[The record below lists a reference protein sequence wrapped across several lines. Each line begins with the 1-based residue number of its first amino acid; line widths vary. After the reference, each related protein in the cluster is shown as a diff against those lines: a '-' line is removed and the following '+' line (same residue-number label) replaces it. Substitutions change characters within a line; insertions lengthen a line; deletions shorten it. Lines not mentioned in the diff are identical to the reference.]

1 MLIAIKLECV
11 KTKHPQLH
19 IESKFYK
26 MMQGG
31 GEHGAGRRQGWLGS
45 GRPEGDYNVMVM
57 ELLGP
62 SLEDLF
68 NFCSRKFSLKTVL
81 LLADQMISRI
91 EYIHSKNFI
100 HRDVKPDNFLMG
112 LGKKGNLVYII
123 DFGLAK
129 KYRDAR
135 THQHIPYR
143 ENKNLTG
150 TARYASI
157 NTHLGIEQ
165 SRRDDLESLGYV
177 LMYFNLG
184 SLPWQGLKAATKRQK
199 YERIS
204 EKKMSTPIEVLCKG
218 YPCPVRKSC
227 GLGSWSRLPDKL
239 LAAVGRSSLAR
250 KVAEALSQAGQA
262 FIVIE
267 SICRNSGWLGQ
278 CWLQGLWEYGPHG
291 GPLCPL
297 QPPPAEFS
305 TYLNF
310 CRSLRFDDKPDYS
323 YLRQLFRNLFHRQGF
338 SYDYVFD
345 WNMLKF
351 VSHLE
356 TKAGLGDWTGKAL
369 THRAR
374 VSWWRAGLPTDGRY
388 ELDSVVDVTGVP
400 EPSCLIRADSSCR
413 RRQQGPGRALPPIGT
428 RRTWHG
434 LGSLLGAQ
442 GETWVVLAVPPA
454 ALIAVYTILL
464 LLFCTSQAATCTAAP
479 PASLDP
485 DSLKEGWQ
493 SLPKRGV
500 VGMGPR
506 PDSQPDPAGSL
517 CIEP

>member
-1 MLIAIKLECV
+1 MELRVGNKYRLGRKIGSGSFGDIYLGANIASGEEVAIKLECV

-31 GEHGAGRRQGWLGS
+31 VGIPSIKWCGA
-45 GRPEGDYNVMVM
+45 EGDYNVMVM

-218 YPCPVRKSC
+218 YPS
-227 GLGSWSRLPDKL
+227 
-239 LAAVGRSSLAR
+239 
-250 KVAEALSQAGQA
+250 
-262 FIVIE
+262 
-267 SICRNSGWLGQ
+267 
-278 CWLQGLWEYGPHG
+278 
-291 GPLCPL
+291 
-297 QPPPAEFS
+297 EFS

-356 TKAGLGDWTGKAL
+356 ANAGLGDQVGKAL
-369 THRAR
+369 TQGR
-374 VSWWRAGLPTDGRY
+374 VTWWQTGLPASRRY
-388 ELDSVVDVTGVP
+388 ELDSVAKLTGIR
-400 EPSCLIRADSSCR
+400 EPPKLNLLSADSTCHHG
-413 RRQQGPGRALPPIGT
+413 QQGLGRLMPPT
-428 RRTWHG
+428 RPRRTWLG
-434 LGSLLGAQ
+434 LESLLGAC
-442 GETWVVLAVPPA
+442 GAARVLLVAPPATLVLA
-454 ALIAVYTILL
+454 YTGLL
-464 LLFCTSQAATCTAAP
+464 LLFSICRVAASVA
-479 PASLDP
+479 ASLA
-485 DSLKEGWQ
+485 SLGP
-493 SLPKRGV
+493 LV
-500 VGMGPR
+500 VISFLLVMGPWVLL
-506 PDSQPDPAGSL
+506 GSCSVSL
-517 CIEP
+517 V

>member
-1 MLIAIKLECV
+1 MELRVGNKYRLGRKIGSGSFGDIYLGANIASGEEVAIKLECV

-31 GEHGAGRRQGWLGS
+31 VGIPSIKWCGA
-45 GRPEGDYNVMVM
+45 EGDYNVMVM

-218 YPCPVRKSC
+218 YPS
-227 GLGSWSRLPDKL
+227 
-239 LAAVGRSSLAR
+239 
-250 KVAEALSQAGQA
+250 
-262 FIVIE
+262 
-267 SICRNSGWLGQ
+267 
-278 CWLQGLWEYGPHG
+278 
-291 GPLCPL
+291 
-297 QPPPAEFS
+297 EFS

-351 VSHLE
+351 G
-356 TKAGLGDWTGKAL
+356 A
-369 THRAR
+369 
-374 VSWWRAGLPTDGRY
+374 
-388 ELDSVVDVTGVP
+388 
-400 EPSCLIRADSSCR
+400 SS
-413 RRQQGPGRALPPIGT
+413 
-428 RRTWHG
+428 
-434 LGSLLGAQ
+434 
-442 GETWVVLAVPPA
+442 
-454 ALIAVYTILL
+454 
-464 LLFCTSQAATCTAAP
+464 SQAQPHDSPVTAKGP
-479 PASLDP
+479 FC
-485 DSLKEGWQ
+485 
-493 SLPKRGV
+493 
-500 VGMGPR
+500 PR
-506 PDSQPDPAGSL
+506 PCPCAGPTYSPTYWCPAPLGTQSPPDRPMEEVEEVEELPQNYWPVVWTPG
-517 CIEP
+517 PHF

>member
-1 MLIAIKLECV
+1 MELRVGNKYRLGRKIGSGSFGDIYLGANIASGEEVAIKLECV

-31 GEHGAGRRQGWLGS
+31 VGIPSIKWCGA
-45 GRPEGDYNVMVM
+45 EGDYNVMVM

-218 YPCPVRKSC
+218 YPS
-227 GLGSWSRLPDKL
+227 
-239 LAAVGRSSLAR
+239 
-250 KVAEALSQAGQA
+250 
-262 FIVIE
+262 
-267 SICRNSGWLGQ
+267 
-278 CWLQGLWEYGPHG
+278 
-291 GPLCPL
+291 
-297 QPPPAEFS
+297 EFS

-356 TKAGLGDWTGKAL
+356 AKAGLGDWMGKAL
-369 THRAR
+369 TQRAR
-374 VSWWRAGLPTDGRY
+374 VSRWRAGLPTDGRY
-388 ELDSVVDVTGVP
+388 ELDSVVDLTGVP
-400 EPSCLIRADSSCR
+400 EPSGLIRADSLCHHG
-413 RRQQGPGRALPPIGT
+413 QQGPGRALSPVGT
-428 RRTWHG
+428 RRIWLR
-434 LGSLLGAQ
+434 LGSLLGARSRA
-442 GETWVVLAVPPA
+442 WVVLAAPPA
-454 ALIAVYTILL
+454 ALIAAYTVLL
-464 LLFCTSQAATCTAAP
+464 LLFCTSQVATCTVAP
-479 PASLDP
+479 RASLDP
-485 DSLKEGWQ
+485 VMVLAFF
-493 SLPKRGV
+493 LV
-500 VGMGPR
+500 MGPWVWL
-506 PDSQPDPAGSL
+506 GSCSVSL
-517 CIEP
+517 F

>member
-1 MLIAIKLECV
+1 MELRVGNKYRLGRKIGSGSFGDIYLGANIASGEEVAIKLECV

-31 GEHGAGRRQGWLGS
+31 VGIPSIKWCGA
-45 GRPEGDYNVMVM
+45 EGDYNVMVM

-218 YPCPVRKSC
+218 YPS
-227 GLGSWSRLPDKL
+227 
-239 LAAVGRSSLAR
+239 
-250 KVAEALSQAGQA
+250 
-262 FIVIE
+262 
-267 SICRNSGWLGQ
+267 
-278 CWLQGLWEYGPHG
+278 
-291 GPLCPL
+291 
-297 QPPPAEFS
+297 EFS

-351 VSHLE
+351 TRPPSRQPPALPCGRPQDQLGRSTQPRGRGPGAARARARGEGGAAPGVCDPGPAPWPSHGGPCQPASQCCRACGFYPSLPNPASWQYFSQSHLPGGQGE
-356 TKAGLGDWTGKAL
+356 EGEHEAAQGRSCQCFVLRPHWA
-369 THRAR
+369 AR
-374 VSWWRAGLPTDGRY
+374 GLPDFSITDK
-388 ELDSVVDVTGVP
+388 
-400 EPSCLIRADSSCR
+400 RA
-413 RRQQGPGRALPPIGT
+413 I
-428 RRTWHG
+428 
-434 LGSLLGAQ
+434 
-442 GETWVVLAVPPA
+442 
-454 ALIAVYTILL
+454 
-464 LLFCTSQAATCTAAP
+464 
-479 PASLDP
+479 
-485 DSLKEGWQ
+485 
-493 SLPKRGV
+493 
-500 VGMGPR
+500 
-506 PDSQPDPAGSL
+506 
-517 CIEP
+517 